1 MRERET
7 EEERLGIRNWRRD
20 FFDDG
25 AMAAKEEPKDETVR
39 ERERGGDE
47 TFDKVFLLSLL
58 PLKDK

>member
-25 AMAAKEEPKDETVR
+25 AMAAKEEPKDETLR
-39 ERERGGDE
+39 ERERGG
-47 TFDKVFLLSLL
+47 TKLLIRFFCCHCFR
-58 PLKDK
+58 

>member
-39 ERERGGDE
+39 ERERGGRN
-47 TFDKVFLLSLL
+47 F
-58 PLKDK
+58 